1 MTSSQ
6 KVFCERAKR
15 TFYETIN
22 NRSKKM
28 TDKAADFVHLHVH
41 TQYSLLDGAIRIDR
55 LLKRVADFDMDA
67 VAITDHGTMFG
78 ALAFYEKAKN
88 AGIKPI
94 IGCECYLA
102 PRGLKDK
109 TSLDKSGLSHI
120 ILLAENREGYRNLCK
135 LCTIAQLEGFY
146 YKPRIDKKVLK
157 HHSKGLIG
165 LSACLHG
172 EIPRLIQGGRID
184 QADKAAR
191 FYLDVFG
198 EGNFFLE
205 VQNNGIDVQETVNR
219 ALLDMSQ
226 RLSIPLVASN
236 DCHYLDKTDVRAH
249 DVLLCV
255 QTGKTVHETDR
266 LKFGTDQLYL
276 KSKPEMYDAF
286 RDYPGALENSVNIA
300 KRCDLEFDFNSYHF
314 PKFDVQSDHTV
325 DEIFENMVR
334 DGFKAVL
341 QRIKSKN
348 PDIDEKLYVHRM
360 ENEINL
366 IKSMGFSG
374 YFLIVAD
381 FIRYAK
387 QKGIPV
393 GPGRGSVAG
402 SLVAYSLGIT
412 DLDPIEH
419 GLIFERFL
427 NPARKSMPDI
437 DVDFCINGRE
447 DVFKYVIEKYGGG
460 DFVAQII
467 TFGKLKTRAVI
478 RDVGR
483 ALDIPLNE
491 VDAIAKMVPDVLN
504 ISLDNALEQEPRL
517 KDLANKKPE
526 VADLISICRVLEG
539 LPRHASTHAAGVV
552 IADRTLTEY
561 MPLYKGKKGEVV
573 TQFDMKC
580 VEKIGLIKFDFLGLR
595 NLTVIANTLKLIAAQ
610 GGIPPDLS
618 SLDFNDPATYRLLAS
633 GETTGV
639 FQLESSGMKDLLVRL
654 KPESFDEIIAL
665 VALYRPGPL
674 ESGMVDDFVDRK
686 HGKKMVEYIVPQL
699 EPILKKTYGVVVYQ
713 EQVMKIAGDL
723 ANYSMAEA
731 DDLRKAMGKKI
742 PEIMTMHRERFMQGA
757 TDNGIPSDKAG
768 KIFYLMEKFGGYGF
782 NKSHSA
788 AYALIAYQTAFL
800 KAHFPVEFVASLLT
814 SEMHSTDGVV
824 KYIAECRSQGIEVL
838 PPEINESDKAF
849 TVSGSKI
856 RFGLAAVK
864 NVGENAIESIIEAR
878 NNGKFSSL
886 FEFCERVDLKK
897 VNKRVIEGLIKCGAF
912 DSTGD
917 YRSRMMASLEDCV
930 DYGQRLQKE
939 KADPQI
945 GLFDLQADH
954 HAINLPSMSKIDEWD
969 EKQLLTFEKESLGF
983 YITGHPLSEYEDILE
998 KFTNT
1003 NSSTLKEQNDGDSV
1017 RIGGM
1022 IRNTKII
1029 KTKKGDLMAF
1039 VTLEDLHGSV
1049 EIIIFSALYAK
1060 VYDLLTE
1067 DISIL
1072 VRGHLQKDE
1081 NSVKILA
1088 DTVIP
1093 MDKAEETWSTSIHFN
1108 LDITRT
1114 DKALLEKLQNI
1125 FKRHPGSC
1133 RGYVH
1138 LLNPEKTETIIALS
1152 DARKLKVGS
1161 LLIREVNRLLGY
1173 NAAETICEPAEF
1185 SSTSNGYNGKRRSR
1199 I

>member
-1 MTSSQ
+1 M
-6 KVFCERAKR
+6 
-15 TFYETIN
+15 N
-22 NRSKKM
+22 
-28 TDKAADFVHLHVH
+28 DKAADFVHLHVH

-55 LLKRVADFDMDA
+55 LLKRLADFDMDA

-78 ALAFYEKAKN
+78 ALTFYEKANK

-120 ILLAENREGYRNLCK
+120 ILLAENQEGYRNLCK
-135 LCTIAQLEGFY
+135 LCTIAQFEGFY

-172 EIPRLIQGGRID
+172 EIPRLIQEGRID
-184 QADKAAR
+184 QADNAAR

-205 VQNNGIDVQETVNR
+205 VQNNGIDVQEAVNR

-236 DCHYLDKTDVRAH
+236 DCHYLDKADVRAH

-276 KSKPEMYDAF
+276 KSKAEMYDAF

-300 KRCDLEFDFNSYHF
+300 KRCNLEFDFNSYHF
-314 PKFDVQSDHTV
+314 PKFDVSSDHTV
-325 DEIFENMVR
+325 DEIFEQMVR

-341 QRIKSKN
+341 QRIKTKN
-348 PDIDEKLYVHRM
+348 PDIDEKLYVHRI

-381 FIRYAK
+381 FISYAK
-387 QKGIPV
+387 KKGIPV
-393 GPGRGSVAG
+393 GPGRGSAAG

-483 ALDIPLNE
+483 ALDIPLSE

-526 VADLISICRVLEG
+526 IADLINICRVLEG

-580 VEKIGLIKFDFLGLR
+580 VEKIGLVKFDFLGLR
-595 NLTVIANTLKLIAAQ
+595 NLTVIANALKLIAAE

-699 EPILKKTYGVVVYQ
+699 EPILKETYGVIVYQ

-742 PEIMTMHRERFMQGA
+742 PKIMTMHRERFMQGA
-757 TDNGIPSDKAG
+757 TDNSIPSDEAG

-800 KAHFPVEFVASLLT
+800 KAHFPLEFVASLLT

-838 PPEINESDKAF
+838 PPDINESDKTF
-849 TVSGSKI
+849 TVTGSKI

-897 VNKRVIEGLIKCGAF
+897 VNKRVIESLIKCGAF
-912 DSTGD
+912 DSTGAF
-917 YRSRMMASLEDCV
+917 RSRMMASLEDCV

-945 GLFDLQADH
+945 GLFDLQADQP
-954 HAINLPSMSKIDEWD
+954 AFNLPSMSEIDEWD
-969 EKQLLTFEKESLGF
+969 EKELLAFEKESLGF

-1003 NSSTLKEQNDGDSV
+1003 NSSTLKEQNDGDDV

-1029 KTKKGDLMAF
+1029 KTKRA
-1039 VTLEDLHGSV
+1039 
-1049 EIIIFSALYAK
+1049 I
-1060 VYDLLTE
+1060 
-1067 DISIL
+1067 
-1072 VRGHLQKDE
+1072 
-1081 NSVKILA
+1081 
-1088 DTVIP
+1088 
-1093 MDKAEETWSTSIHFN
+1093 
-1108 LDITRT
+1108 
-1114 DKALLEKLQNI
+1114 
-1125 FKRHPGSC
+1125 
-1133 RGYVH
+1133 
-1138 LLNPEKTETIIALS
+1138 
-1152 DARKLKVGS
+1152 
-1161 LLIREVNRLLGY
+1161 
-1173 NAAETICEPAEF
+1173 
-1185 SSTSNGYNGKRRSR
+1185 
-1199 I
+1199 